1 LNTLFCSASFA
12 VFANHAKWIIVA
24 GSCQSFAQKSNTDA
38 CLNNITIIFGII
50 ITNIQETTIRAWE
63 GFGCVQHFV
72 LRKYVFCIQSFLCP
86 TSTFQILSNNIHPR
100 VIFCSDG
107 RGGDAL
113 GGGAWSDKVDLGDV
127 KLTRSTSPAALSQS
141 PSCFHFGPTL
151 LTQIVDGINLSFSSR
166 CLVV

>member
-1 LNTLFCSASFA
+1 MFFALNHFCAQPPTL
-12 VFANHAKWIIVA
+12 
-24 GSCQSFAQKSNTDA
+24 
-38 CLNNITIIFGII
+38 
-50 ITNIQETTIRAWE
+50 
-63 GFGCVQHFV
+63 
-72 LRKYVFCIQSFLCP
+72 
-86 TSTFQILSNNIHPR
+86 QILSNNIHPR

-141 PSCFHFGPTL
+141 PSCFRFGPTL
-151 LTQIVDGINLSFSSR
+151 LTQIVDGINLSFSTR